1 MEWWFMLAGV
11 LLGCI
16 AAVFGFSRLIVGVLR
31 VDRSDPYDQPYMFL
45 ELSKSADTVTSKK
58 YVILKVSTEN
68 YISQK

>member
-16 AAVFGFSRLIVGVLR
+16 AAVLGFSRLVVGVLR

-45 ELSKSADTVTSKK
+45 ELSKSTETVTSKK
-58 YVILKVSTEN
+58 YVLLKVSTEN